1 MSPRP
6 ESPAN
11 HQRLQQP
18 PHAAKS
24 PSRPLRYN
32 DCLPQF
38 HWRIRFAA
46 VPKENLIGQT
56 VAGYSIVELVGEGGT
71 SVVYRAEHP
80 EHGTVAFKVL
90 RDKLRQDK
98 TALARFTREANFG
111 KRVTHPNVIR
121 TIETGEADGL
131 PFLVIEWSA
140 GDLLERYAKRKAP
153 LPREEVATIIMQ
165 IADAVGAAHVSGI
178 VHRDLKPDNAMY
190 DPDTGKVKL
199 LDFGIAAATDTS
211 QDERLTRAGYF
222 VGTLMY
228 VAPEALSGAL
238 VTPAADQYSL
248 ATIAYLLLTGG
259 LPYMAKSPRE
269 MFTQLLSQPPIPLNK
284 ARPNLD
290 FGNRVEGVVM
300 RGLAREPGER
310 YSDVLAFARDLQSAL
325 TGGEDTATS
334 AAPAAPSPDGGLF
347 SRVKGLFRR

>member
-1 MSPRP
+1 M
-6 ESPAN
+6 
-11 HQRLQQP
+11 
-18 PHAAKS
+18 
-24 PSRPLRYN
+24 
-32 DCLPQF
+32 
-38 HWRIRFAA
+38 
-46 VPKENLIGQT
+46 
-56 VAGYSIVELVGEGGT
+56 AGYTLTELVGEGGT
-71 SVVYRAEHP
+71 SVVYRATHP

-121 TIETGEADGL
+121 TIETGQADGI
-131 PFLVIEWSA
+131 PFLVIEWAA
-140 GDLLERYAKRKAP
+140 GDLLERYAKRNAP
-153 LPREEVATIIMQ
+153 LPREEVANIVLQ
-165 IADAVGAAHVSGI
+165 IADAVAAAHESGI

-248 ATIAYLLLTGG
+248 ATIAYLLLTGT
-259 LPYMAKSPRE
+259 LPYLAKSPRE

-290 FGNRVEGVVM
+290 FGPRVEGVMM
-300 RGLAREPGER
+300 RALAREPAER
-310 YSDVLAFARDLQSAL
+310 FPDVLAFARELHGVLTAPPEPAPGPAPTASA
-325 TGGEDTATS
+325 G
-334 AAPAAPSPDGGLF
+334 PSDEGLL
-347 SRVKGLFRR
+347 SRVRGLFRRPGS

>member
-1 MSPRP
+1 M
-6 ESPAN
+6 
-11 HQRLQQP
+11 
-18 PHAAKS
+18 
-24 PSRPLRYN
+24 
-32 DCLPQF
+32 
-38 HWRIRFAA
+38 
-46 VPKENLIGQT
+46 PKENLTGQT
-56 VAGYSIVELVGEGGT
+56 VAGYSIAELVGEGGT

-80 EHGTVAFKVL
+80 QHGTVAFKVL

-111 KRVTHPNVIR
+111 KRVEHVNVIR
-121 TIETGEADGL
+121 TIETGQANAV
-131 PFLVIEWSA
+131 PYLVIEWA
-140 GDLLERYAKRKAP
+140 QGDLLERYAKRNAP
-153 LPREEVATIIMQ
+153 LPRDEVANIILQ
-165 IADAVGAAHVSGI
+165 IADAVGAAHLSGI

-190 DPDTGKVKL
+190 DPETGKVKL

-248 ATIAYLLLTGG
+248 GTIAYLLLTGT
-259 LPYMAKSPRE
+259 LPYLAKSPRE

-290 FGNRVEGVVM
+290 FGPRVEAVVM
-300 RGLAREPGER
+300 RALSREPGER
-310 YSDVLAFARDLQSAL
+310 YPDVLSFARELHVAL
-325 TGGEDTATS
+325 TNPQ
-334 AAPAAPSPDGGLF
+334 APATTQDEGLF
-347 SRVKGLFRR
+347 SRVRGLFRR